1 VTLRLDLKRWP
12 HEIFGKQEGG
22 RGNKKKIKLKTQKNL
37 TWSIIYRSVST
48 ALSLLSLAHMY
59 MVPDLVSPVLQ
70 YLIHNTSE
78 DSVLLVLQ
86 DVLLYHRYIKQ
97 YCT

>member
-1 VTLRLDLKRWP
+1 M
-12 HEIFGKQEGG
+12 
-22 RGNKKKIKLKTQKNL
+22 
-37 TWSIIYRSVST
+37 TWSLIYRSVST

-86 DVLLYHRYIKQ
+86 DVLLYHRYKAILYLIHNTREDSVLQ
-97 YCT
+97 VLQGVLLYHRE